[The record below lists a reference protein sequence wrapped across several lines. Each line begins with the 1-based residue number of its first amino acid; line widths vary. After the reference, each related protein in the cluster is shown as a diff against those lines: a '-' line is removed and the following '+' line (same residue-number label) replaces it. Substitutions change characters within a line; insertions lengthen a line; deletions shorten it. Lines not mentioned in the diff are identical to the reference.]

1 MPKNQKIL
9 DDFYYKT
16 RIIINDPYF
25 QKSVS
30 FLLEKLKK
38 FNIAVPDNGFDNDE
52 ECKKWREKYWNKFD
66 EIANSKEYK
75 EQLKKIT
82 KNKRSYDSKTKEKVD
97 ELRER
102 MFPPVYKNY
111 IDKIIGYYNIDKK
124 YHKKFKEFVL
134 NYIFFKRDDFPH
146 TNFSIKFERNK
157 KTGEIEL
164 YVRIFG
170 YTTKKDI
177 TKNWSIIEKEKK
189 LLKDYHGK
197 NKEKESFE
205 RDLEIYKLYKELK
218 KDRKTKKGK
227 GYNIYNEK
235 RLDEEI
241 WNIIHDKYNDLEWE
255 NIRKIISKMNKLD
268 EKFVTDK

>member
-1 MPKNQKIL
+1 MKNKIL

-25 QKSVS
+25 KESVD
-30 FLLEKLKK
+30 FLLKK
-38 FNIAVPDNGFDNDE
+38 FKKLDIGIPEDGLIDNAGYE
-52 ECKKWREKYWNKFD
+52 KWREKYWNKFD
-66 EIANSKEYK
+66 KIANSKEYK

-82 KNKRSYDSKTKEKVD
+82 KNKRGYDLKTKEKVN
-97 ELRER
+97 ELREG

-111 IDKIIGYYNIDKK
+111 IDKIIDYYNIDKK

-134 NYIFFKRDDFPH
+134 NYIFFKREDFPH

-157 KTGEIEL
+157 QTKEIEL

-170 YTTKKDI
+170 YTTKEDI

-189 LLKDYHGK
+189 SLKDYCGK
-197 NKEKESFE
+197 SKKKENFE

-241 WNIIHDKYNDLEWE
+241 WSIIHDKYNDLEWE